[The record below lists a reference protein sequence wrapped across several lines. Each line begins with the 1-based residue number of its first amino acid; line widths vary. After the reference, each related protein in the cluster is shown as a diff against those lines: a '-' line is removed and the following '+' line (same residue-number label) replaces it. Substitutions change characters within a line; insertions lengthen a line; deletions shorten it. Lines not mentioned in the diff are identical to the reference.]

1 MKIRKT
7 HVLVLLLVVFLCC
20 SVSCRAQEAEDSVET
35 SEEAE
40 NSLATNE
47 KDRNSLET
55 SDTDEPVQK
64 NPQEAENTLET
75 TEEAANSVELSDD
88 DELVQKNPDFVEP
101 QKDETEDSDN
111 NNDDD
116 DDDEGDETDDEE
128 DENIFQIKS
137 VLAKALAQSRSL
149 PRPALKFVK
158 KNRLKLTIAAAL
170 FAFRKEIGRLALQ
183 LFTVPTSVDPK
194 TGKVLTRTINI
205 HPTAVLKIILFVD
218 LMRKMQSGETTN
230 AGPFGIGAEGS
241 FMYKLLHPTNTAYVP
256 PIEQHWTFER
266 VNERYDKDKMALQKA
281 LTPGGTT
288 LPRVSLTRNN
298 DKQSASMTP
307 DKDTVILLDWT
318 KLTESLDNMDSLRDQ
333 VSFLLSQHRA
343 KILQTPAPDVVSN
356 AMTVNSTVTTTEII
370 VILDS
375 PGGAASDYGLAAQL
389 VLRLSHE
396 PGMLVTVCVD
406 KVAASGG
413 YMMACASSPGRLY
426 AAPFAVLGSIG
437 VIGSTVNIHK
447 TLEGWGI
454 TPLVFRGGKD
464 KAPVGLIGEVTKD
477 GIAKVQSMVD
487 ATHVA
492 FKRHVVAARPCLTEK
507 IEELAT
513 GNVWLGYEAL
523 DVGLVDRIIT
533 SDEYIGE
540 RILDG
545 ARVLRLARYNKPRFL
560 FPSPHSRLSLSH
572 TVKGIRTSLKAMV
585 ADFAQVLAQVSPSV
599 NDVNCKL
606 TPDYG
611 LTTAAMSL
619 GVSQSRT
626 TSR

>member
-1 MKIRKT
+1 MNIQKT
-7 HVLVLLLVVFLCC
+7 HLLVLLFVVVLYC
-20 SVSCRAQEAEDSVET
+20 SVVSCRANEAEESVVA

-40 NSLATNE
+40 NSLETNE
-47 KDRNSLET
+47 KAG
-55 SDTDEPVQK
+55 EPVQK
-64 NPQEAENTLET
+64 NLWKAENTLAT
-75 TEEAANSVELSDD
+75 SEEAANSFELSDD
-88 DELVQKNPDFVEP
+88 DEFVQKNPDFVEP
-101 QKDETEDSDN
+101 QNDETEKS
-111 NNDDD
+111 NDDGN
-116 DDDEGDETDDEE
+116 DEGDETDEHDEE
-128 DENIFQIKS
+128 GRDEDIIQIKS

-149 PRPALKFVK
+149 RRPTIEFVK

-170 FAFRKEIGRLALQ
+170 FAFRNEIRILALQ
-183 LFTVPTSVDPK
+183 LFTTPTSVDPE
-194 TGKVLTRTINI
+194 TGKVVTRTINI
-205 HPTAVLKIILFVD
+205 HPTALLKIILFVD
-218 LMRKMQSGETTN
+218 LMRKKQSGETTS
-230 AGPFGIGAEGS
+230 AGPFGLGTEGS
-241 FMYKLLHPTNTAYVP
+241 FLYKLLHPTNTAYIP
-256 PIEQHWTFER
+256 PVEQHWTFER
-266 VNERYDKDKMALQKA
+266 VNERYDKDKLALHKA
-281 LTPGGTT
+281 LTPGDKT
-288 LPRVSLTRNN
+288 LPRVSQTRSSGEH
-298 DKQSASMTP
+298 SAAMTP
-307 DKDTVILLDWT
+307 NKDTVILLDWM
-318 KLTESLDNMDSLRDQ
+318 KLTESLDNMESMRDQ
-333 VSFLLSQHRA
+333 VSFLLSQHRENN
-343 KILQTPAPDVVSN
+343 LQTLVAN
-356 AMTVNSTVTTTEII
+356 AVCSATNTNSTLVPTEII

-396 PGMLVTVCVD
+396 PGMIVTVCVD
-406 KVAASGG
+406 RVAASGG

-447 TLEGWGI
+447 ALEGWGI

-477 GIAKVQSMVD
+477 GMAKVQSMVD

-492 FKRHVVAARPCLTEK
+492 FKRHVVAARPCLAEK

-545 ARVLRLARYNKPRFL
+545 ARVLRLTKYNKPRFL

-572 TVKGIRTSLKAMV
+572 TMKGVRTSLKAMV
-585 ADFAQVLAQVSPSV
+585 EDFAQVLAQISPSV
-599 NDVNCKL
+599 IDVKL

-611 LTTAAMSL
+611 LKTAASSTVVL
-619 GVSQSRT
+619 QSK
-626 TSR
+626 TSHY